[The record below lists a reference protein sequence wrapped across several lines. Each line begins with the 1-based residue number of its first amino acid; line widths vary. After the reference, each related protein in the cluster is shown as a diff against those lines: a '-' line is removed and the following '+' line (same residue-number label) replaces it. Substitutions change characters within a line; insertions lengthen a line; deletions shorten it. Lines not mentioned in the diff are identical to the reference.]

1 MTAFQYIVVALSL
14 LACWATLRSAMRGG
28 IRKRIAGFWLSVWMT
43 VGTTIIWPQATALVA
58 RWLGIGRGADLVLYV
73 SVLTMLVGFFYVYT
87 RFRRLDRTITLLV
100 RRLAVDHPVP
110 PGRVEPPPSLPTP
123 PAAS

>member
-1 MTAFQYIVVALSL
+1 MTAFQYIVVGLSL

-28 IRKRIAGFWLSVWMT
+28 IRKRIAGFWLLVWIT
-43 VGTTIIWPQATALVA
+43 VATTMIWPEATAFVA
-58 RWLGIGRGADLVLYV
+58 RRLGIGRGADLVMYV

-100 RRLAVDHPVP
+100 RRLAVDNPVLP
-110 PGRVEPPPSLPTP
+110 SRNQPPSVSEP

>member
-100 RRLAVDHPVP
+100 RRLAVDNPVLP
-110 PGRVEPPPSLPTP
+110 NDNQPPSLPQP

>member
-1 MTAFQYIVVALSL
+1 MTAFQYIVVGLSV

-28 IRKRIAGFWLSVWMT
+28 IRKRIAGFWLLVWIT
-43 VGTTIIWPQATALVA
+43 VGTTMIWPEATAYVA
-58 RWLGIGRGADLVLYV
+58 RRLGIGRGADLVMYV

-100 RRLAVDHPVP
+100 RRLAVDNPVLP
-110 PGRVEPPPSLPTP
+110 SRNQPPSLPEP